1 MGFAKSRIALGS
13 IAGVTLLTV
22 CVSCAPQQA
31 SPGQTDEGETTAGL
45 SAAASTVSIIES
57 DPYNP
62 IVKEREDGTLV
73 QRTPTEGEVTTALDS

>member
-13 IAGVTLLTV
+13 IAGATLLAV

-31 SPGQTDEGETTAGL
+31 SPGQTDEGETTTGL

-57 DPYNP
+57 DPYK
-62 IVKEREDGTLV
+62 IGRAHV
-73 QRTPTEGEVTTALDS
+73 